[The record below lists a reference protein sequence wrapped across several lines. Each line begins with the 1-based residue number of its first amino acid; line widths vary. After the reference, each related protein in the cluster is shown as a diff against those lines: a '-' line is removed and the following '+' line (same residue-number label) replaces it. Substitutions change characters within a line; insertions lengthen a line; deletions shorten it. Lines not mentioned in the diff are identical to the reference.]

1 MNPVMRVEHS
11 GMATTA
17 VSPTAPL
24 VTPPLPFSAE
34 QNAPAPQAPPGS
46 TGHQSGA
53 IQSQLVKGN
62 PGGAGVAFGVGL
74 ALDVPT

>member
-1 MNPVMRVEHS
+1 MPTSAVASNSPVV
-11 GMATTA
+11 
-17 VSPTAPL
+17 
-24 VTPPLPFSAE
+24 VTQPLPFSTE

-46 TGHQSGA
+46 IGHQSGA

-62 PGGAGVAFGVGL
+62 PGGDGVAFGVGL